1 MIKQIFS
8 EVKAELKPAK
18 LIVLALMILAVPA
31 AQKWVLSKLKP
42 EVKA

>member
-18 LIVLALMILAVPA
+18 LIVLAVMVLAVPA
-31 AQKWVLSKLKP
+31 AYKWVISRVKP